1 MTGRLPPATLRR
13 PKQGF
18 SPPLADWFRAGPG
31 EGLRAALLGGA
42 LADSRFFD
50 LAAVGRLVDRHRAG
64 LADHGRV
71 LWLLL
76 VFETFLRHDAGARLG
91 EALPAGGA
99 GG

>member
-1 MTGRLPPATLRR
+1 M
-13 PKQGF
+13 
-18 SPPLADWFRAGPG
+18 
-31 EGLRAALLGGA
+31 
-42 LADSRFFD
+42 
-50 LAAVGRLVDRHRAG
+50 
-64 LADHGRV
+64 V